1 MFHHF
6 SSPANKEELFNLRHS
21 QLRNVIERIFGV
33 IKKEFA
39 MASQACNYPMRT
51 QAQIIPAL
59 CLLRNFIL
67 VHDPD
72 DFNESDITSM
82 ALVNGSQANQ
92 NGEVFIGTGVSRA
105 ESTRAA
111 AYRDTIATDMW
122 ASYQEEC
129 SRRTQTSE

>member
-1 MFHHF
+1 
-6 SSPANKEELFNLRHS
+6 
-21 QLRNVIERIFGV
+21 
-33 IKKEFA
+33 

-72 DFNESDITSM
+72 DLNESDTTSM
-82 ALVNGSQANQ
+82 ALVNDSQANQ
-92 NGEVFIGTGVSRA
+92 NGEAFIGTGVSRA

-111 AYRDTIATDMW
+111 AYRDTIATNMW
-122 ASYQEEC
+122 TSYQEEC
-129 SRRTQTSE
+129 SQCTHMSE